1 MAAKAYN
8 HPLNLGLRFILE
20 VFGFYALGAYGLAAF
35 EAPWHVVAAI
45 AFPFT
50 AAIIWG
56 VFRVP
61 NDGGVPKVQVHGRLR
76 LVLEF
81 SFFSLAIAALWG
93 RDEMWIAGI
102 YAAVILCHYVYSRE
116 RVNILWRNGLLEPPF
131 KQE

>member
-1 MAAKAYN
+1 MTTERYN

-35 EAPWHVVAAI
+35 DAPWHVVAAI

-61 NDGGVPKVQVHGRLR
+61 NDGGEPKVKVHGRLR
-76 LVLEF
+76 ILIEF
-81 SFFSLAIAALWG
+81 LFFSLAIAAFFG
-93 RDEMWIAGI
+93 RDEYGIAGI
-102 YAAVILCHYVYSRE
+102 YLLVVLMHYIYSHQRL
-116 RVNILWRNGLLEPPF
+116 RTLWKNELLEAPF
-131 KQE
+131 LKK